1 MLYLTLALFA
11 AAIVA
16 LDQLTKYLTVAH
28 FAPYVQSYTAA
39 LASGAPWSG
48 VPAEE
53 NIAVIPGIFHI
64 TFTGN
69 TGAAFSMLE
78 NSRTFFLLITAV
90 FLALVVVCVWKKWL
104 KSKPSLFALA
114 AVTGGAVGNLID
126 RMVQSYVVDMIEV
139 EFVRFAVF
147 NVADCFITC
156 GAIALILFVFLEDR
170 KEKKK

>member
-1 MLYLTLALFA
+1 MLYLSLVLFA

-16 LDQLTKYLTVAH
+16 ADQLTKYLTVLHIPLGAQVPVLPGVAH
-28 FAPYVQSYTAA
+28 LTYVQ
-39 LASGAPWSG
+39 
-48 VPAEE
+48 
-53 NIAVIPGIFHI
+53 
-64 TFTGN
+64 N

-78 NSRTFFLLITAV
+78 GQRWLFYIITAV
-90 FLALVVVCVWKKWL
+90 FLILVVTCVAKKWL
-104 KSKPSLFALA
+104 SSKAALFSLA

-126 RMVQSYVVDMIEV
+126 RVTQGFVVDMIEV

-156 GAIALILFVFLEDR
+156 GAVALVIFVFLEDR